1 MKRRSLLVWLGCLAL
16 VGGQAVVAA
25 EADSKIDWSAWRH
38 LPVYHNGR
46 IMPLDTFASSAVE
59 IVCGRTDPILSL
71 AGNVPAD
78 RLTSPDLAEARSL
91 FPDDKPRKFQD
102 YELLMSWLLE
112 PKAWEDIPFLH
123 AAHDEL
129 LEELLDIDPIN
140 AAGEHVKYVSPRQVE
155 QSAAFFERVRQLAEQ
170 HRAAADKGET
180 FRASGVDKKVDE
192 LWQSLQLYRQLS
204 FDPTLDR
211 RAAERFGRLFGTV
224 SSRWTDLEQQL
235 SLFQQM
241 DQKNALAEAIAQAN
255 AAIGQLTQ
263 AASTPSVGTMD
274 LIEPTAELAR
284 ATQVIAAQFAQH
296 QRKLAEQPP
305 ADWTPD
311 QIEKAQKLMGSLARE
326 TQNLA
331 AQADELQVAMFDNR
345 EWLRVVPALNAA
357 ALEKDRD
364 TSDEAQ
370 PWLDLQTLLFGS
382 PRALADYPSAE
393 VEGVRS
399 AFRRLKDTFDQRAQR
414 PNDFSADLGK
424 FSASLAALGNAIE
437 PLRDKLPI
445 KGRDVALVEYTRYP
459 LGDQL
464 TRNEVRYN
472 TVDPFKWSWILS
484 LLATFCF
491 GVVFI
496 GMRKRMFWLGLA
508 VLAVGLV
515 WTLYGFYLRVSI
527 TGWAPVTN
535 MYETVI
541 YVPFF
546 VTVLGAW
553 FALLPLT
560 WPGLT
565 LAWRLTAAPWT
576 WECTP
581 LTAEHTAL
589 FSRNVWPEKNRASA
603 ISWVMMAARLALAVL
618 TLKVLAIDSYA
629 AGGRT
634 IINLLPNVD
643 QGHSLPDFND
653 LMTWAVGLCVLVPTV
668 WYVPRVILSGLL
680 GLVMVPLAIRR
691 GDSRT
696 MFDQVYARWP
706 FGLAATSIAF
716 FGSFIAWYSP
726 VLDSSFTPL
735 QPVLRDN
742 FWLLI
747 HVLTIVSSYGAG
759 ALALGLGEIALC
771 YYMFGKYR
779 DPAGAVAGQSYVGLR
794 RPPEATAAL
803 AGFQYKA
810 IQVAVLLL
818 AAGTILG
825 ALWADVAWGRFW
837 GWDPKE
843 VWALISLLIYIAV
856 LHGRFAGW
864 VGNFGLTA
872 GTVFG
877 ATAII
882 MSWYGVNFVLG
893 KGLHS
898 YGFGESSQ
906 GQWYVLVAVLLNWGF
921 LGMAAFRY
929 QRECDPWKRN
939 RPQPPAGRAT
949 AMPEKAETTV

>member
-1 MKRRSLLVWLGCLAL
+1 MKRRALGMLLGLVLCAGLRLAT
-16 VGGQAVVAA
+16 AA
-25 EADSKIDWSAWRH
+25 EAESKVDWSAWRH

-71 AGNVPAD
+71 AGNLPAD
-78 RLTSPDLAEARSL
+78 QLNSAELADAKKL
-91 FPDDKPRKFQD
+91 FPGDKPRKFQD
-102 YELLMSWLLE
+102 YELLLSWLLQ
-112 PKAWEDIPFLH
+112 PKEWEDIPFLH

-129 LEELLDIDPIN
+129 LEILEIDPIN

-155 QSAAFFERVRQLAEQ
+155 GSAAFFESVRDLAER
-170 HRAAADKGET
+170 HREAQKTGDTYRPTAVE
-180 FRASGVDKKVDE
+180 KKVDA

-211 RAAERFGRLFGTV
+211 RAAERFGRLFGEI
-224 SSRWTDLEQQL
+224 SSRWQELEQQL

-241 DQKNALAEAIAQAN
+241 DQKNALSEAIAQAN
-255 AAIGQLTQ
+255 AALGQINQ
-263 AASTPSVGTMD
+263 AASSPSVGTMD
-274 LIEPTAELAR
+274 LTGPTAELAR
-284 ATQVIAAQFAQH
+284 ATQMIAGQFAQH

-311 QIEKAQKLMGSLARE
+311 QVEKAQKLMGSLARE
-326 TQNLA
+326 TQSLA
-331 AQADELQVAMFDNR
+331 AQADELQVALFDNR

-382 PRALADYPSAE
+382 PRALAAYPQQQVEE
-393 VEGVRS
+393 VQN
-399 AFRRLKDTFDQRAQR
+399 AFRRLKETFDQREQR

-424 FSASLAALGNAIE
+424 FSASLAALGEAIE

-445 KGRDVALVEYTRYP
+445 QGRDVALIEYTRYP
-459 LGDQL
+459 LSDQL

-472 TVDPFKWSWILS
+472 TVDPFKWSWIIS
-484 LLATFCF
+484 LAATFCF

-508 VLAVGLV
+508 ILAVGLV
-515 WTLYGFYLRVSI
+515 WSLYGFYLRISI

-541 YVPFF
+541 FVPFF
-546 VTVLGAW
+546 VTSLGAW

-565 LAWRLTAAPWT
+565 AAWRLTAMPWT

-581 LTAEHTAL
+581 LTSEHTTL
-589 FSRNVWPEKNRASA
+589 LSRNVWPERNRASLVA
-603 ISWVMMAARLALAVL
+603 WVLLAARVALGVL
-618 TLKVLAIDSYA
+618 TLKVLAIDPYA

-634 IINLLPNVD
+634 IVNLLPNVD
-643 QGHSLPDFND
+643 QGHTLPDFND
-653 LMTWAVGLCVLVPTV
+653 LMTWGVGLCVLVPTV
-668 WYVPRVILSGLL
+668 WYVPRVILSALL
-680 GLVMVPLAIRR
+680 GVVMVPLALRR
-691 GDSRT
+691 GDSRS
-696 MFDQVYARWP
+696 MFEQVYARWP

-759 ALALGLGEIALC
+759 ALALGLGEIALA
-771 YYMFGKYR
+771 YYLFGKYR
-779 DPAGAVAGQSYVGLR
+779 EPAGAVAGQLNAGPR
-794 RPPEATAAL
+794 RPPEATATL
-803 AGFQYKA
+803 AGYQYKA

-906 GQWYVLVAVLLNWGF
+906 GQWYVLIAVLLNWGF
-921 LGMAAFRY
+921 LGMAALRY
-929 QRECDPWKRN
+929 ERECDPWKRR
-939 RPQPPAGRAT
+939 RPPGPPSARTT
-949 AMPEKAETTV
+949 AVQEEAPTTV